1 MPRARWRRLAS
12 RSNQAPPWS
21 GQTART
27 RADVEAEVLAARA
40 AGELIAA
47 GEAEDLPIAQASR
60 GAVLARATVKA
71 DVLAARAAGALVPA
85 GEGPS
90 AEGLARAQRK
100 ARVVDPTRTASLSK

>member
-1 MPRARWRRLAS
+1 MPPARWRRLAS

-71 DVLAARAAGALVPA
+71 DVLAARAAGDLVPA

-90 AEGLARAQRK
+90 AEGPARAQRK
-100 ARVVDPTRTASLSK
+100 ARVVDPTRTASLGK